1 MVNRFLTLN
10 DVFTVR
16 EIASYWGSDSTYNPL
31 PWEQFEEISPKLSA
45 YSMEYIDALI
55 FSDYGQRGIA
65 PIVRNHLNG
74 EYHIDS
80 TNAQYLSRFVL
91 ATCYEQWKRYC
102 AAYVAQYNPAENYS
116 MTETGLDTERNS
128 GTDSDTQSYTDYK
141 ETNKY
146 GHAVKSSGES
156 GIYGFDSNDAVN
168 ADTSVNVTTYEQTDK
183 DGNAL
188 EGDTREISGS
198 RTDTTTHGHV
208 KTLEHSFTRA
218 GNIGVKT
225 SAEMLRDDIDLWAKT
240 NLWSMV
246 ARDTAQLLTIP
257 IYD

>member
-1 MVNRFLTLN
+1 LNKFLTLN
-10 DVFTVR
+10 DAFPAL

-31 PWEQFEEISPKLSA
+31 PWEQFPEIAPVLGA
-45 YSMEYIDALI
+45 YSMAYVDNLI
-55 FSDYGQRGIA
+55 FSDYGQRGIS
-65 PIVRNHLNG
+65 PFVRNRLNS
-74 EYHIDS
+74 ENQIDS
-80 TNAQYLSRFVL
+80 TNALYLSRFVL
-91 ATCYEQWKRYC
+91 ATCYEQWQRYC
-102 AAYVAQYNPAENYS
+102 AAYVAKYNPAENYS

-156 GIYGFDSNDAVN
+156 GLYGFDSDSAVN

-183 DGNAL
+183 DGNTL
-188 EGDTREISGS
+188 PGDTREISGS
-198 RTDTTTHGHV
+198 RTDSTTHGHV

-225 SAEMLRDDIDLWAKT
+225 AAEMLRDDIDLWVKT
-240 NLWSMV
+240 NLWAMV

-257 IYD
+257 IYE